1 MNKYETV
8 FIVDPDVTEP
18 DQEAII
24 DRIRSQISRDNG
36 RLVLFDDWGVRKFA
50 YEIQKKK
57 QGRYI
62 RIEYAGSGEL
72 VHAIERI
79 FRMDYRVIKFMTIH
93 MEKNVDPDSLPADE
107 PETSLSSTVTA
118 ETPPAETD
126 AAANETA
133 ETAETQKPA
142 ETTMEG
148 ETESESEAKES

>member
-18 DQEAII
+18 DQEVII
-24 DRIRSQISRDNG
+24 DRIRALITQDNG

-72 VHAIERI
+72 VHAIERF
-79 FRMDYRVIKFMTIH
+79 FRMDYRVVKFMTVH
-93 MEKNVDPDSLPADE
+93 LEKNVDPASLPADE

-118 ETPPAETD
+118 EAPPAQP
-126 AAANETA
+126 AAAATETAATETA
-133 ETAETQKPA
+133 ETPEADES
-142 ETTMEG
+142 
-148 ETESESEAKES
+148 TENESEAKES